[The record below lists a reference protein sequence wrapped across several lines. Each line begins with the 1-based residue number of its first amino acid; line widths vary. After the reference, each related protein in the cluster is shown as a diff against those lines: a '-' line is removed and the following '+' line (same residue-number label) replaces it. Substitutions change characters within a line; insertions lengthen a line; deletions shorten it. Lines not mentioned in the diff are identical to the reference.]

1 MGRVG
6 HQTGRQYKAANIA
19 GDIATPASLFVPF
32 LTGLFDFFFL
42 FSKLYV
48 AVNISEQNDLISN
61 RLMVHPA

>member
-32 LTGLFDFFFL
+32 LAGLFDYFFCFPKYML
-42 FSKLYV
+42 
-48 AVNISEQNDLISN
+48 
-61 RLMVHPA
+61 R